1 MNGLRRKQPKSC
13 SSPKRLLALLAK
25 RNLLQKTKVRLF
37 VVVNMPKPE
46 IGLSMLFCLGEPF
59 PSLLERISEVD
70 VRHLE
75 IVDEGSHAL
84 NKRRIESLKRMAKAH
99 DLDFVV
105 HAPFAGINIAVP
117 SPVLRRTI
125 LKRLKKSISLASQLD
140 CRLWLFH
147 PGLQTGVSHFYPGL
161 DWQLNLDSVRT
172 LLKIARNEDVKIA
185 IENVPEPFP
194 FVMKNTRDFSRFCN
208 EIDDDLGIVL
218 DVAHANLNHQI
229 QDFIREFP
237 EKIVHIH
244 VSDNDGVRDLHLG
257 IGHGTI
263 DWETFAKEIKKAEYG
278 NLIMLESIEHVEES
292 LLTLRRL
299 FT

>member
-1 MNGLRRKQPKSC
+1 M
-13 SSPKRLLALLAK
+13 
-25 RNLLQKTKVRLF
+25 
-37 VVVNMPKPE
+37 
-46 IGLSMLFCLGEPF
+46 
-59 PSLLERISEVD
+59 
-70 VRHLE
+70 
-75 IVDEGSHAL
+75 
-84 NKRRIESLKRMAKAH
+84 
-99 DLDFVV
+99 
-105 HAPFAGINIAVP
+105 
-117 SPVLRRTI
+117 
-125 LKRLKKSISLASQLD
+125 
-140 CRLWLFH
+140 
-147 PGLQTGVSHFYPGL
+147 
-161 DWQLNLDSVRT
+161 DSVRT
-172 LLKIARNEDVKIA
+172 LLKIARKEGVEIA

>member
-1 MNGLRRKQPKSC
+1 M
-13 SSPKRLLALLAK
+13 
-25 RNLLQKTKVRLF
+25 F
-37 VVVNMPKPE
+37 VVVNVPKPE

-59 PSLLERISEVD
+59 HSLLKHLQEVD
-70 VRHLE
+70 VRHVE

-84 NKRRIESLKRMAKAH
+84 NNRRIKSLKKMTEAH

-125 LKRLKKSISLASQLD
+125 LKRLEKSIFYAGQLD

-147 PGLQTGVSHFYPGL
+147 PGLQTGVSHFYPGR

-172 LLKIARNEDVKIA
+172 LLKIGRKEGVEIA

-194 FVMKNTRDFSRFCN
+194 FVMKNVQDFSRFYN
-208 EIDDDLGIVL
+208 ELDDDIGMVL
-218 DVAHANLNHQI
+218 DVAHANLNRQI
-229 QDFIREFP
+229 QDFIRQFS
-237 EKIVHIH
+237 EKIVHMH
-244 VSDNDGVRDLHLG
+244 VSDNDGAHDLHLG
-257 IGHGTI
+257 IGYGSI
-263 DWETFAKEIKKAEYG
+263 NWETVAKEIKKAKYS
-278 NLIMLESIEHVEES
+278 NVIMLESIEYVEES
-292 LLTLRRL
+292 LQTLRKL

>member
-1 MNGLRRKQPKSC
+1 M
-13 SSPKRLLALLAK
+13 
-25 RNLLQKTKVRLF
+25 F
-37 VVVNMPKPE
+37 VVVNVPKPE

-59 PSLLERISEVD
+59 HSLLKHLHEVD
-70 VRHLE
+70 VRHVE

-84 NKRRIESLKRMAKAH
+84 NNRRIKSLKKMTEAH

-125 LKRLKKSISLASQLD
+125 LKRLEKSVFYAGQLD

-147 PGLQTGVSHFYPGL
+147 PGLQTGVSHFYPGR

-172 LLKIARNEDVKIA
+172 LLKTARKEDVEIA
-185 IENVPEPFP
+185 IENVPEPHP
-194 FVMKNTRDFSRFCN
+194 FVMKNIQDFSRFYN
-208 EIDDDLGIVL
+208 ELDDDIGMVL

-229 QDFIREFP
+229 QDFIRQFP
-237 EKIVHIH
+237 EKIVHVH
-244 VSDNDGVRDLHLG
+244 VSDNDGARDLHLG
-257 IGHGTI
+257 IGYGNI
-263 DWETFAKEIKKAEYG
+263 DWESVAKEIKKIEYG
-278 NLIMLESIEHVEES
+278 NVIMLESVEYVEES
-292 LLTLRRL
+292 LQTLRKL